1 MLNYNKIKPIISV
14 IQWFLRSCSWS
25 GALLL
30 RPIKNHTRNN
40 DSDALLMISYR
51 RLKGAMSSFIN
62 KTANT
67 ALPELSLYLMNEF
80 G

>member
-1 MLNYNKIKPIISV
+1 MLNYNKIKPMISV

-30 RPIKNHTRNN
+30 RPIKKANHTRNN
-40 DSDALLMISYR
+40 DSDAPSMMSYR
-51 RLKGAMSSFIN
+51 RIKGAMSSFIN

-67 ALPELSLYLMNEF
+67 SSMQEAHHFLN
-80 G
+80 